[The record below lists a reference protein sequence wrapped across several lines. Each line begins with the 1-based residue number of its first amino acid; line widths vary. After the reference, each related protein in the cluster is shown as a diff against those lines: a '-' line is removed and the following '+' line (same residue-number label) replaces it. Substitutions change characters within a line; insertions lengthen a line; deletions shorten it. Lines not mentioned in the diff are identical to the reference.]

1 MGRAKKFRSAL
12 FVLPIVALF
21 CAIVFPVQCYGIALN
36 DLEKYY
42 IETKGTVT
50 ICVDPDW
57 IPFEWINK
65 QGKHEGIAADLLKL
79 VSERTGLQFKLIAT
93 QTWAESIGFS
103 QQNKCQLLSFLNK
116 TPKRDEWLLF
126 SEPLFTDSN
135 VFITREEHPFI
146 SNPGGLV
153 NESIVLPRG
162 TAMEEYF
169 KRDYPNLRV
178 LITETEEE
186 AVQMVSSKKADM
198 TMRSLVVAAYTIKKE
213 GLFNLKISGQLP
225 EYTNKLRVGVAHKDF
240 TLRDILNK
248 GIGTITE
255 QERGQIINKHVSINV
270 QTVTDYGLLY
280 KIAGAL
286 ALIIVIS
293 LAWVYQLKRHNEELH
308 RISQTDALTGLPN
321 RLKLNT
327 VFHDEFIRCKRYGRD
342 LSVIMI
348 DVDNFKMVNDE
359 FSHLIGDQVLVE
371 IGTVVRES
379 VRLNDMLGRWGGEE
393 FLVVCPETDAAGA
406 VLAGNRVCN
415 AVRSGVYSSGKIQTV
430 SVGVSTCLQDDTVD
444 SLLLRAD
451 AAMYQAKQ
459 KGRDQVVAL

>member
-1 MGRAKKFRSAL
+1 MKPPPSGGGVFTFP
-12 FVLPIVALF
+12 FVLVLCGIILPK
-21 CAIVFPVQCYGIALN
+21 QCYGIVLN
-36 DLEKYY
+36 DLERYY

-65 QGKHEGIAADLLKL
+65 NGEHEGIAADLLKL
-79 VSERTGLQFKLIAT
+79 VSERTGLQFKLVKT
-93 QTWAESIGFS
+93 QTWADSIEFS
-103 QQNKCQLLSFLNK
+103 KQKKCQVLSFLNK

-162 TAMEEYF
+162 TAMEEFF
-169 KRDYPNLRV
+169 KRDYPNLKI

-186 AVQMVSSKKADM
+186 AVQMVSNRKADM

-225 EYTNKLRVGVAHKDF
+225 DYTNKLRVGVVNRDF
-240 TLRDILNK
+240 ILLDILNK

-255 QERGQIINKHVSINV
+255 QERGQIVNNHVSINV
-270 QTVTDYGLLY
+270 QTVTDYNLLF
-280 KIAGAL
+280 KIAGVFAV
-286 ALIIVIS
+286 IIVIS

-321 RLKLNT
+321 RLKLNA
-327 VFHDEFIRCKRYGRD
+327 VFHDEFARCKRYGRS
-342 LSVIMI
+342 LSVVMI
-348 DVDNFKMVNDE
+348 DVDHFKMVNDE
-359 FSHLIGDQVLVE
+359 FSHMVGDKVLAE
-371 IGTVVRES
+371 IGAVVRAS
-379 VRLNDMLGRWGGEE
+379 VRSNDLLGRWGGEE
-393 FLVVCPETDAAGA
+393 FLVVCPETDAEGA
-406 VLAGNRVCN
+406 MLVGNRICN
-415 AVRSGVYSSGKIQTV
+415 SVRSGVYSSGKEQTV
-430 SVGVSTCLQDDTVD
+430 SVGISTFSQDDTVD

-459 KGRDQVVAL
+459 NGRDQVAAL